1 MLLKKRVK
9 ERKSKE
15 AQTKEEKV
23 KKAEKNGIR
32 FSMRMKLL
40 FCMIVMIA
48 VFCIMITLI
57 LNFRSAS
64 FVEEQALKD
73 IDDKLTAFQLLL
85 EEQEML
91 LESLCSSMR
100 YELMDA
106 LNEESGI
113 DLGEEL
119 RYTYSLFKE
128 TYGVTYMQVSDPQLR
143 VLASIHDPK
152 SVGSDGSSRP
162 LLKKAKGLGSGRL
175 VHGFEIEDDE
185 LVLYAA
191 GPVSSYRTTFAG
203 IIEIGLPIDNFY
215 LDQMKERIGVDFT
228 VFKGNERIA
237 TTIFDDAGNR
247 AVGTTI
253 DHPEVLE
260 RVLNQG
266 ERWFGRLE
274 IVGGNSIYGSYAA
287 IRDAEENI
295 IGMLFAGTPTL
306 PYDIRQNQD
315 RSIALGILAIAI
327 IISFV
332 VSVLFANRIIGPLT
346 DLSAVFSAVA
356 GGDFTLTVKKY
367 GRDEVGLMGQA
378 VAKMI
383 ESLRGF
389 FSRIGEL
396 AGTVENLSREVSET
410 AENISASVQD
420 VAGSTNQVAS
430 STGMLSTHSQVM
442 SEEASETAEKAS
454 SGQMEMEASLE
465 QMRAIEGSFQEL
477 KETIDKLG
485 QRSTAIGEIIKVIN
499 EIAEQTN
506 LLALN
511 AAIEAAR
518 AGEYGRGFAVVADEV
533 RKLAERCSA
542 SAEEVAH
549 LISDTQKD
557 AVSAVAGMERSAA
570 ALESGREVMSRSA
583 EKFGEIV
590 ASVHKLIARIE
601 EVSSS
606 AQELSA
612 SSEEVAASTQEQSA
626 AIEEIAAATGEL
638 ENSSRVLYE
647 ELRKFKY

>member
-9 ERKSKE
+9 ERKPKE

-23 KKAEKNGIR
+23 KVGKNRVKFG
-32 FSMRMKLL
+32 MRKKLL
-40 FCMIVMIA
+40 FCMIGMIA
-48 VFCIMITLI
+48 VFCIMITLV
-57 LNFRSAS
+57 LNFRSAH

-91 LESLCSSMR
+91 MKSLCSSMK

-106 LNEESGI
+106 LNEESGK
-113 DLGEEL
+113 DLRDEL
-119 RYTYSLFKE
+119 SPTYSLFKE
-128 TYGVTYMQVSDPQLR
+128 TYGVTHMQVSDPQLR
-143 VLASIHDPK
+143 VLASVHDPK

-162 LLKKAKGLGSGRL
+162 LLKKSLGLGSGRL
-175 VHGFEIEDDE
+175 VHGFEIGDDG

-191 GPVSSYRTTFAG
+191 GPVSSYKTTFAG
-203 IIEIGLPIDNFY
+203 IIEIGRPIDNFY
-215 LDQMKERIGVDFT
+215 LDQMKERVGVDFT
-228 VFKGNERIA
+228 VFKDNERIA

-260 RVLNQG
+260 KVLNQG
-266 ERWFGRLE
+266 ERWSGRLE

-287 IRDAEENI
+287 ICDAGENI

-306 PYDIRQNQD
+306 PYDVRQNQD

-327 IISFV
+327 IISVV

-356 GGDFTLTVKKY
+356 AGDFTLTVKKY

-396 AGTVENLSREVSET
+396 AGTVENLSREVSEN
-410 AENISASVQD
+410 ADNISASVQD

-442 SEEASETAEKAS
+442 SSEASETAEKAS

-465 QMRAIEGSFQEL
+465 QMHAIEGSFQEL

-570 ALESGREVMSRSA
+570 ALESGREAMSRSA
-583 EKFGEIV
+583 DKFGEIV
-590 ASVHKLIARIE
+590 DSVHKLIARIE
-601 EVSSS
+601 EVASST
-606 AQELSA
+606 QELSA
-612 SSEEVAASTQEQSA
+612 SSEEVAAYTQEQSA

-638 ENSSRVLYE
+638 ENASGVLYE
-647 ELRKFKY
+647 ELKKFKY

>member
-1 MLLKKRVK
+1 
-9 ERKSKE
+9 
-15 AQTKEEKV
+15 
-23 KKAEKNGIR
+23 
-32 FSMRMKLL
+32 
-40 FCMIVMIA
+40 
-48 VFCIMITLI
+48 
-57 LNFRSAS
+57 
-64 FVEEQALKD
+64 
-73 IDDKLTAFQLLL
+73 
-85 EEQEML
+85 
-91 LESLCSSMR
+91 
-100 YELMDA
+100 
-106 LNEESGI
+106 
-113 DLGEEL
+113 
-119 RYTYSLFKE
+119 
-128 TYGVTYMQVSDPQLR
+128 
-143 VLASIHDPK
+143 
-152 SVGSDGSSRP
+152 
-162 LLKKAKGLGSGRL
+162 
-175 VHGFEIEDDE
+175 
-185 LVLYAA
+185 VLYAT
-191 GPVSSYRTTFAG
+191 GPVASFLTTFAG
-203 IIEIGLPIDNFY
+203 VIEIGRPIDNDY
-215 LDQMKERIGVDFT
+215 LDQIKERVGVDFT
-228 VFKGNERIA
+228 VFKDNERIA
-237 TTIFDDAGNR
+237 TTILDDAGNR

-260 RVLNQG
+260 KVLHQG
-266 ERWFGRLE
+266 GRWSGRLE
-274 IVGGNSIYGSYAA
+274 IVGSNSIYGSYAA
-287 IRDAEENI
+287 IRDVEENI

-306 PYDIRQNQD
+306 PYDVRQNQD

-327 IISFV
+327 IISVV
-332 VSVLFANRIIGPLT
+332 VSVLFANRILGPLT

-442 SEEASETAEKAS
+442 SSEASETAEKAS

-570 ALESGREVMSRSA
+570 ALESGREAMSRSA
-583 EKFGEIV
+583 DIFGKIV

-601 EVSSS
+601 EVASST
-606 AQELSA
+606 QELSA

-638 ENSSRVLYE
+638 ENASRVLYE
-647 ELRKFKY
+647 ELKKFKY